1 MVAPVRPEIASVGGT
16 IREFAQSAGQ
26 FFKTLGELQPL
37 YLFIGLACFA
47 LYILFRSRAI
57 FNAVR
62 AAYPESTIPWRRV
75 WGAYVAAYGLN
86 GIVPAAGG
94 NVVQVV
100 LTKTSIEDS
109 SYPTVTSALCVPA
122 LFDIAVASCL
132 LVYAFTN
139 AHFPGLKDFGGLE
152 SFDISFLASNPS
164 ATLFLITVSGIAGI
178 AGFAFLSR
186 RIALLWVRLRQGWA
200 ILRDRRRYVTSMLV
214 PQTIGWVFRFSAYYA
229 MLAAFHV
236 GATVENAALVL
247 AVQVVAAIVPFTP
260 GGAGVQQALLIVI
273 FGSSGPTDAVAVF
286 SVGQQ
291 IAFVAL
297 TLAMGFASI
306 TFIFGYRS
314 FKQVLRESR
323 ARRRGDLDPDAVDSA
338 EDAQA
343 AMRPPG
349 VEAGTGEL
357 TSVRGAI
364 DVETS

>member
-186 RIALLWVRLRQGWA
+186 RIALLWVRLHQGWA

-260 GGAGVQQALLIVI
+260 GGAGVQQALPRRRR
-273 FGSSGPTDAVAVF
+273 FGLSCAHGLRAKCCGCTEAFQASRAGSIPVARLHGSHGEWRSLVAHPAGGRAVAGSNPV
-286 SVGQQ
+286 SPIEEVSLQ
-291 IAFVAL
+291 
-297 TLAMGFASI
+297 MRASHLLP
-306 TFIFGYRS
+306 TATT
-314 FKQVLRESR
+314 VL
-323 ARRRGDLDPDAVDSA
+323 V
-338 EDAQA
+338 
-343 AMRPPG
+343 
-349 VEAGTGEL
+349 
-357 TSVRGAI
+357 I
-364 DVETS
+364 

>member
-1 MVAPVRPEIASVGGT
+1 VTVLIASVDGT
-16 IREFAQSAGQ
+16 VHEFAQSAGQ

-37 YLFIGLACFA
+37 DLLIGLACFA

-62 AAYPESTIPWRRV
+62 AAYPQSSIPWRRV

-94 NVVQVV
+94 NVVQLV
-100 LTKTSIEDS
+100 LTKTSIEES

-122 LFDIAVASCL
+122 LFDIAVATCL
-132 LVYAFTN
+132 LLYAFTN

-164 ATLFLITVSGIAGI
+164 LTLFLVTLSGVVGVA
-178 AGFAFLSR
+178 AFALLSR
-186 RIALLWVRLRQGWA
+186 RIALLWVHMRQGWA

-214 PQTIGWVFRFSAYYA
+214 PQTIGWVFRFAAYYA

-236 GATVENAALVL
+236 GATIENAALVL

-273 FGSSGPTDAVAVF
+273 FGSRGPTDAIAVF

-291 IAFVAL
+291 IAFVVL
-297 TLAMGFASI
+297 TLTMGFAAI

-314 FKQVLRESR
+314 FSEVLRESR
-323 ARRRGDLDPDAVDSA
+323 ARRKADARIADRDAVSVQAAIRPLGVAA
-338 EDAQA
+338 EDVPVTSLRANA
-343 AMRPPG
+343 
-349 VEAGTGEL
+349 EADGP
-357 TSVRGAI
+357 
-364 DVETS
+364 